1 MPLTD
6 AQITRKVGQLRR
18 TEGKVY
24 APLKY
29 FRGLET
35 LKEVETRYK
44 KMLKRDYTKF
54 RTDEGRKTKTSSY
67 TQKFRK
73 RYPGVKSLPDIA
85 KATGIPLKTVKTIYN
100 RGLAAWRTGHRPG
113 ASPQAWG
120 YARVHSFAT
129 KGKTYYTA
137 DKPFIYSLY
146 HSALIFLCIFTTLF
160 LIRIVNQPLRVQIVP
175 AIFIIIW
182 QIPCTTWNDFIY
194 LNLIV
199 IRFWATIHI
208 FKSFMKILDPF
219 F

>member
-6 AQITRKVGQLRR
+6 AQIARKVGQLRR
-18 TEGKVY
+18 TEGQIY

-35 LKEVETRYK
+35 LKEVEARYK
-44 KMLKRDYTKF
+44 KMLKRDYKGF
-54 RTDEGRKTKTSSY
+54 KTDNGQKTKTSSY

-73 RYPGVKSLPDIA
+73 MYPGAKSLPEIA

-113 ASPQAWG
+113 ASPQAWA

-137 DKPFIYSLY
+137 DSDLK
-146 HSALIFLCIFTTLF
+146 T
-160 LIRIVNQPLRVQIVP
+160 
-175 AIFIIIW
+175 
-182 QIPCTTWNDFIY
+182 
-194 LNLIV
+194 
-199 IRFWATIHI
+199 
-208 FKSFMKILDPF
+208 
-219 F
+219 